1 MKTED
6 EIILI
11 VNRIIEKNDP
21 MGLMALGCPKN
32 EYMPEAKLIAKIL
45 IKKNLTMCEPKI
57 IHDVLL
63 KMFDQELALEEC
75 KYISDEINKALS
87 C

>member
-21 MGLMALGCPKN
+21 MCLMALGCPKN